1 MVNRLVT
8 SPLSH
13 CRILRQNHVDPG
25 WRRHPAMGCIITQ
38 HGLCMNRDG
47 ACGPPRLG
55 RQEDYRFH
63 HEGGTEHGR
72 IDSGWFWSTPSH
84 QSCVLNYA
92 NMGRKHWCISQFLGF
107 APPCLVVKVHLPCD
121 KGHGWMPSMWVLGPA
136 DGFSSRVFHPSTG
149 DDLGWFYAN
158 WDDLIWS
165 CQPS

>member
-1 MVNRLVT
+1 MNTAPCHGLYHHPAWVVYE
-8 SPLSH
+8 
-13 CRILRQNHVDPG
+13 PG
-25 WRRHPAMGCIITQ
+25 W
-38 HGLCMNRDG
+38 GLWP
-47 ACGPPRLG
+47 PPRLG

-158 WDDLIWS
+158 WDDLKLPAIIES
-165 CQPS
+165 EKSPI